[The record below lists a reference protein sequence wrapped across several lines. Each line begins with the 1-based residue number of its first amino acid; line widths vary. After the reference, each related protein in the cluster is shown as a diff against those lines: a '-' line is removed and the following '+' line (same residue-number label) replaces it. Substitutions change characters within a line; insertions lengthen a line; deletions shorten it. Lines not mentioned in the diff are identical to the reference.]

1 VTRPAWVD
9 ARERGVETLTCGDAP
24 TAGSGGGWRRTAAR
38 AGVVAAAIGLV
49 LAVAAP
55 ALAHVEVSA
64 DKPQAGASDVTVHFD
79 AEAESDAAG
88 IKSAQVVLPAGIA
101 PTDVSYVSGPA
112 GWTLTNT
119 ADGYVVAG
127 PTLAVHKNA
136 VYEVKIATL
145 PATATSLAF
154 KTVVTYGNGDAD
166 RWIEIPVAGQAEPPH
181 PAPVLALQPA
191 APVAS
196 SAPPSSAAAAAPSSA
211 APSVA
216 TTVTASKGGGGSSAL
231 WWVLG
236 AIVVVLAAGG
246 GFWLLRRRARPPA

>member
-1 VTRPAWVD
+1 V
-9 ARERGVETLTCGDAP
+9 
-24 TAGSGGGWRRTAAR
+24 
-38 AGVVAAAIGLV
+38 GVVAAAAIGLV

-64 DKPQAGASDVTVHFD
+64 DKPQAGASDVTVHFA
-79 AEAESDAAG
+79 AEAESDQAG
-88 IKSAQVVLPAGIA
+88 AKSAQVVLPSGIA
-101 PTDVSYVSGPA
+101 PSDVSYVSGPA
-112 GWTLTNT
+112 GWTLTKT

-127 PTLAVHKNA
+127 STLAVHTNV

-154 KTVVTYGNGDAD
+154 KTVITYGNGDVD
-166 RWIEIPVAGQAEPPH
+166 RWIEIPVPGQSEPPN

-191 APVAS
+191 
-196 SAPPSSAAAAAPSSA
+196 SSA
-211 APSVA
+211 APSPAPAATPGSTVPGVA
-216 TTVTASKGGGGSSAL
+216 TTATASKSGGGSSAL
-231 WWVLG
+231 WWILG